1 MDAAEL
7 WALPGYYR
15 LLRVPVD
22 YPVVSMDEPGVL
34 CILLCEDHH
43 DRRRDDG
50 DGTVWMIEVDMVR
63 KLLRSVARYD
73 KRFRHEA
80 FLPNEVSK
88 HFGSHPRAHSK
99 QRQKKNTH
107 KLFTN
112 AGTTRGFRGQS
123 RQFPRAAVERRRSSR
138 AAAARRRRRAS
149 PHPAPPHSQA
159 PNHPAPPASAAPPRA
174 AAQPSLDLSRAA
186 APPEPPSADPP
197 RAAAAAERRRPCQAL
212 SPRAVALT
220 WPCVLRRA
228 HRAEQNA
235 VKHLSPV
242 KGEDEVEGEDDEP
255 HILSDFSACMFG
267 FEDKTTFQEAF
278 DDMRC
283 KVHKQTCPMQ
293 GHINPVRRLAARVAA
308 ADARVTISTAVSG
321 HRLMFPSLASPD
333 DEAVDAA
340 GLLHV
345 PFSDG

>member
-73 KRFRHEA
+73 KRLIDGEPQSRAGAAPAVRDWDSVTLQQQGTACHAPFH
-80 FLPNEVSK
+80 PPSK
-88 HFGSHPRAHSK
+88 LHPTAHSK

-228 HRAEQNA
+228 HRAEQ
-235 VKHLSPV
+235 
-242 KGEDEVEGEDDEP
+242 
-255 HILSDFSACMFG
+255 I
-267 FEDKTTFQEAF
+267 
-278 DDMRC
+278 
-283 KVHKQTCPMQ
+283 
-293 GHINPVRRLAARVAA
+293 
-308 ADARVTISTAVSG
+308 
-321 HRLMFPSLASPD
+321 
-333 DEAVDAA
+333 
-340 GLLHV
+340 
-345 PFSDG
+345 